1 MSEHCKNNT
10 KTGFRLCFHLQKKN
24 IPTFY
29 TSHFIIFWCIK
40 PELYNTLLSQIVKN
54 IKNVKAYI
62 SGTEKDNQKKSNRF
76 EFLKL

>member
-1 MSEHCKNNT
+1 MSEHFKNN
-10 KTGFRLCFHLQKKN
+10 KKIGFRLCIHLQKKN

-54 IKNVKAYI
+54 IKK
-62 SGTEKDNQKKSNRF
+62 T
-76 EFLKL
+76 LKLKSLELKKITKKIQQIWVS